1 VPRGVCATRLIYLLP
16 TAAVSSSL
24 CCECVC
30 VDLSAWREFQCCGRD
45 TCAALAGMA
54 SGAEPAGGS
63 AAAPAPAAPPC
74 NLDQL
79 WDGWVGCIINSEC
92 FRGSEKQLGGKG
104 ALKHC
109 AKPENM
115 SPHCAALHKAWTDC
129 KFGIVQGA
137 IDQTPSGFAN
147 PSSVD
152 LGLSGFNPLA
162 SLWNGEQSR
171 AIILRGS
178 PAGCWLP
185 ACWLR
190 CAAWQQHGA
199 RQSGANNMD
208 RISLT
213 RVCACSESRV

>member
-1 VPRGVCATRLIYLLP
+1 M
-16 TAAVSSSL
+16 
-24 CCECVC
+24 
-30 VDLSAWREFQCCGRD
+30 
-45 TCAALAGMA
+45 AGMD

-92 FRGSEKQLGGKG
+92 FRGSEKQLGGKA

-171 AIILRGS
+171 AIILRDS
-178 PAGCWLP
+178 PAGCWLL
-185 ACWLR
+185 AAGCWLAALRGLAAAR
-190 CAAWQQHGA
+190 CQAVRRQQHV
-199 RQSGANNMD
+199 D

>member
-1 VPRGVCATRLIYLLP
+1 
-16 TAAVSSSL
+16 
-24 CCECVC
+24 
-30 VDLSAWREFQCCGRD
+30 
-45 TCAALAGMA
+45 MA

-171 AIILRGS
+171 AIILSGRQ
-178 PAGCWLP
+178 PCWLLA
-185 ACWLR
+185 ACVLAALR
-190 CAAWQQHGA
+190 GLAAARCQAVRRQQHGSNLSNTCVRLLGIA
-199 RQSGANNMD
+199 CVIELDSSGPMAAPPPAAAEEEK
-208 RISLT
+208 SK
-213 RVCACSESRV
+213 